1 MYKTGNERGNYG
13 CIKSLILIKI
23 LALTKVRI
31 IPLER
36 KKKKKPTVI
45 LVSNTFSSVT
55 MHKKQSWTWTFA
67 AAFIIKLM

>member
-36 KKKKKPTVI
+36 KKKKTHCYPSI
-45 LVSNTFSSVT
+45 EYFLFC
-55 MHKKQSWTWTFA
+55 HYA
-67 AAFIIKLM
+67 

>member
-36 KKKKKPTVI
+36 KKKKNP
-45 LVSNTFSSVT
+45 LLS
-55 MHKKQSWTWTFA
+55 
-67 AAFIIKLM
+67 